1 MSRSTLFIPLL
12 GVMLGCADPIGSN
25 DHPDATPLPDE
36 DITPTGKVTTVTRD
50 DSFKT
55 LINATSATDWIYV
68 NFHDGSEAQETGA
81 WELRFQRFHVST
93 NGGVSGSAGVQVAA
107 VSDVPFAAMTKAPDI
122 DYLEDAADDDDEDT
136 IPEYALDQGTGWYDY
151 DDMTHVL
158 TPFPLVWAVKA
169 PNGTSFK
176 FEILKYYDTA
186 GTSGW
191 MTLHWAPL

>member
-1 MSRSTLFIPLL
+1 MTRSLCIPLL
-12 GVMLGCADPIGSN
+12 GLMLGCADKIGSN
-25 DHPDATPLPDE
+25 DHPDAAPLPDD
-36 DITPTGKVTTVTRD
+36 DITPTGKVTTVTRG

-55 LINATSATDWIYV
+55 LINATSATEWIYI
-68 NFHDGSEAQETGA
+68 NFQDGSETQDTGP

-93 NGGVSGSAGVQVAA
+93 NGGISGSAGVQVAA
-107 VSDVPFAAMTKAPDI
+107 VSDVPFAAMTKAPDVE
-122 DYLEDAADDDDEDT
+122 YLEDAADDDDEDT

-169 PNGTSFK
+169 PNGASFK